1 MWSTRSKYVGTY
13 GNVQAIFQIGMNNTE
28 NAQRV
33 VLKSP
38 YIWQMALKTE
48 QKFTCLQRRSPI

>member
-33 VLKSP
+33 LLKSS
-38 YIWQMALKTE
+38 YILQMTLKTE
-48 QKFTCLQRRSPI
+48 QKVTYLA